1 MSDAIVEWYRATK
14 KMIKQVTDDCK
25 GDVEPIQHMIND
37 WNESLETMEAAC
49 PGIREQY
56 ERRQAIEQSFT
67 SEQIDHICYMIGEW
81 YIEWKDKMWVD
92 GKPNQHCLG
101 IAKEKLKT
109 MICGD

>member
-1 MSDAIVEWYRATK
+1 MNDAIAEWYRATK

-25 GDVEPIQHMIND
+25 GDVEPVQHLIND
-37 WNESLETMEAAC
+37 WNEAL
-49 PGIREQY
+49 
-56 ERRQAIEQSFT
+56 EQSFT
-67 SEQIDHICYMIGEW
+67 GEQIDHICYMIGEW

-92 GKPNQHCLG
+92 GKPNQHRLG